1 MPVSIIGFGF
11 DRQPLFLS
19 PLVFGNPRLC
29 ARSHDHFARRNAADP
44 HYSFGSGKMGVLG
57 GFASAAVLSL
67 VAILMAGE
75 SLYPVFVPSP
85 VHFNE
90 ASGIAAPAVGL
101 LANLVC
107 VFCHVVQYLKRHALR
122 E

>member
-1 MPVSIIGFGF
+1 MCSI
-11 DRQPLFLS
+11 S
-19 PLVFGNPRLC
+19 
-29 ARSHDHFARRNAADP
+29 RSLARRNAADR
-44 HYSFGSGKMGVLG
+44 HSSFGTGKMGVLG

-67 VAILMAGE
+67 VAFLMAGE
-75 SLYPVFVPSP
+75 SLYPFFVPSP

-90 ASGIAAPAVGL
+90 AIGIAAVGL

-107 VFCHVVQYLKRHALR
+107 VFCHLVQYLKRHALR